1 MLKGIYLNGRDIS
14 DQAVDFTDDTTIGG
28 VTVVFTDVLTRVH
41 LAVQY
46 PSSENSSIVVVF
58 PEDSSLAND
67 RRIAVRPASS
77 EPLTIEGLPKGEY
90 LAVAISD
97 VALGALERPDAK
109 RLERLRAVAQK
120 FEIEDGA
127 SVAVTLRAIPLP
139 R

>member
-1 MLKGIYLNGRDIS
+1 M
-14 DQAVDFTDDTTIGG
+14 
-28 VTVVFTDVLTRVH
+28 TRLH

-58 PEDSSLAND
+58 PDDSSLVND
-67 RRIAVRPASS
+67 RRIAVRAASA

-109 RLERLRAVAQK
+109 ILERLRAVAQR
-120 FEIEDGA
+120 FDIADA
-127 SVAVTLRAIPLP
+127 APVSLTLRAIPLP